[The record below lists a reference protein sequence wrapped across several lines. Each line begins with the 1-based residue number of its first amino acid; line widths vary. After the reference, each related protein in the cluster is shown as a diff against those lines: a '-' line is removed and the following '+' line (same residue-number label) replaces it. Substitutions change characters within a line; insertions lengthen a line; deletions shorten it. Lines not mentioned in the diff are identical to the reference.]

1 MRIYK
6 IVSFPIVILL
16 ITMLFA
22 GFVTASAA
30 AQSPATSAAN
40 QSVTFAGESS
50 YQAYNSSALSF
61 AATWGAWSNLGGILA
76 PGTGPAVCAQDA
88 NSLDVFVVGTDHG
101 LWHKHYQS
109 TSGWGNCESLG
120 GILTSSP
127 AAASPASGKI
137 DVFVRGTDS
146 GLWQVEY
153 NNGGWHSWTSL
164 GGIMY
169 PGTGPAASSW
179 GSGRLDV
186 FVVGTD
192 LGLWHQG
199 YNGAWSGWESLGG
212 ILTSS
217 PAAASPASGKIDVF
231 VRGTDSG
238 LWETTYSGGLS
249 PGSTSIYYVPQA
261 GSTWVNH
268 GTAGASYNA
277 YVSTPSLFQTQA
289 NGYPYWGDIGK
300 NDFICIPAGSA
311 TNNPNVASW
320 EIGFRFSGI
329 ASDASA
335 TSAHRYQK
343 IWDKAYGGF
352 GFKIDTEY
360 GLTNGNNNYLTIY
373 RATTSGS
380 PKARWYIPT
389 DTPLHVGHNYYIQI
403 SWDTSAG
410 PGKEPYP
417 TVWIGEDGNAPVHQT
432 HWDESGGALSGTG
445 SWYDDS
451 VGTATLGSTSSGLAC
466 GSSASTNTDWLI
478 GGFFVYRQYNSIV
491 DFSSGGS
498 WSTDKLAWT

>member
-1 MRIYK
+1 MGRLVQPRRYPCARHRTRR
-6 IVSFPIVILL
+6 VRAGCEQPRRLCRRHRPRALAQALPINVRVGQLGIPRRHPHL
-16 ITMLFA
+16 
-22 GFVTASAA
+22 VTRS
-30 AQSPATSAAN
+30 
-40 QSVTFAGESS
+40 
-50 YQAYNSSALSF
+50 
-61 AATWGAWSNLGGILA
+61 
-76 PGTGPAVCAQDA
+76 
-88 NSLDVFVVGTDHG
+88 G
-101 LWHKHYQS
+101 L
-109 TSGWGNCESLG
+109 T
-120 GILTSSP
+120 
-127 AAASPASGKI
+127 
-137 DVFVRGTDS
+137 
-146 GLWQVEY
+146 GLWQMEY
-153 NNGGWHSWTSL
+153 SNNGWQPWTSL

-169 PGTGPAASSW
+169 SGTGPAASSW